1 MAGEGGMMPKS
12 GDFVEI
18 VSTGKPQETKVIV
31 AGEDIANQVSG
42 VRIDLDPVLTKVTL
56 VLEGYSPVVVR
67 GFLVPEA
74 DMKAFQEWK
83 SQQGNGWP
91 R

>member
-1 MAGEGGMMPKS
+1 MGDVPKL
-12 GDFVEI
+12 GDYIEI

-56 VLEGYSPVVVR
+56 VIEGYSPVVVR
-67 GFLVPEA
+67 GYLVPEA
-74 DMKAFQEWK
+74 DMKAFEEWRTEK
-83 SQQGNGWP
+83 GLA
-91 R
+91 